1 MADIDN
7 FVNTISD
14 NLTKISQNLRNM
26 AITMRPNK
34 LRSNEEWREGY
45 IKIPKSIINVDENKK
60 TLTLNVIHNILLREA
75 FFLPRIIF
83 NIKPK
88 TKIFIKTLNDKL
100 ILEADI
106 TDNFKLYQISDYR
119 VFIGIIK
126 IDIQSFDEELLN
138 KTNEDPD
145 IPNECIIKFKPDEND
160 KYKLLNCRLGAI
172 NEVYYYVDTVTR
184 TNSLDLPL
192 IRENNFPFQYG
203 LRIPYDEHNS
213 DVPSFIE
220 QDYIDPEEQL
230 DLPLLLILK
239 PPFHKPYNLT
249 KDEIYF
255 LTFLNPILESQL
267 IGSSTYHYGLA
278 SLAKLIKPEVK
289 IKITNNKGFLREG
302 IIDNVNFK
310 PFNDYLQSTYTAHAS
325 IAFTIKN
332 KTKNTGKINTETRDF
347 SVKLSTQIPLDIAN
361 PHILTTE
368 RWFDRWRTF
377 TEKYFLYPNQIGED
391 ILFKR
396 IHLVN
401 DWNTLSFENKVN
413 KDWNNLTPISFTNNK
428 GQVTTNIPSESLLS
442 SNNEYNPYNFSGRA
456 ITFKF
461 YKIYAFTRGTQ
472 LPGTRYSRA
481 NAVINNRYLRIY
493 DQARYAGNVFLSQ
506 FLNQGELKDL
516 IDDTNTRKKPMTY
529 IYINNTLIMGT
540 LENVSGDPNING
552 SEGYYILGSR
562 FKTARHHGAYQY
574 LRIPRERQND
584 LPYDYPDDSK
594 WSDYIQFL
602 IDTRNN
608 NNVIAHNYYFT
619 NLSQNPARIDS
630 FNDDLIIIPIIHFVK
645 NITIKNPCIYG
656 TQEDIDKINAMMINN
671 QKPDYV
677 KIQEMNNTDTNMYD
691 TIDCTIKIQKNLN
704 DFDYK
709 NCSIEFIDDDLGGEL
724 KLPDSVEVPE

>member
-88 TKIFIKTLNDKL
+88 TKIFIKALNDKL

-106 TDNFKLYQISDYR
+106 TDNFKLYQITDNR

-145 IPNECIIKFKPDEND
+145 IPNECIIKFKPDDDEND

-184 TNSLDLPL
+184 TSSLDLPL

-203 LRIPYDEHNS
+203 LRIPYYEHNS
-213 DVPSFIE
+213 DVLSFIE

-310 PFNDYLQSTYTAHAS
+310 PFNSYLQSTYTAHAS

-347 SVKLSTQIPLDIAN
+347 SAKLSIPLYDN
-361 PHILTTE
+361 SKLHLGNEDSFSERVHIRNWNSLSL
-368 RWFDRWRTF
+368 DQ
-377 TEKYFLYPNQIGED
+377 K
-391 ILFKR
+391 
-396 IHLVN
+396 VN
-401 DWNTLSFENKVN
+401 D
-413 KDWNNLTPISFTNNK
+413 DWNILTPINFTTNK
-428 GQVTTNIPSESLLS
+428 GQVTTEIPPESFLS
-442 SNNEYNPYNFSGRA
+442 NDDANSNNKYNLYNFSGRL
-456 ITFKF
+456 INFKF
-461 YKIYAFTRGTQ
+461 YKLYALEKNSSVPGERHTDGTYNVTVDNTS
-472 LPGTRYSRA
+472 GH
-481 NAVINNRYLRIY
+481 
-493 DQARYAGNVFLSQ
+493 AGDLFLSPY
-506 FLNQGELKDL
+506 LNVGRLEYLAHN
-516 IDDTNTRKKPMTY
+516 TNIRKKPNIY
-529 IYINNTLIMGT
+529 IYINNTLIIGV
-540 LENVSGDPNING
+540 LNNVS
-552 SEGYYILGSR
+552 
-562 FKTARHHGAYQY
+562 
-574 LRIPRERQND
+574 
-584 LPYDYPDDSK
+584 
-594 WSDYIQFL
+594 SDQ
-602 IDTRNN
+602 RNN
-608 NNVIAHNYYFT
+608 GRVVFNSVRNLNSIRSNIYNNPKWNKYRVE
-619 NLSQNPARIDS
+619 ARGS
-630 FNDDLIIIPIIHFVK
+630 FNQGYSWEIPIYYFVK
-645 NITIKNPCIYG
+645 NIQIKYPQIYS
-656 TQEDIDKINAMMINN
+656 TQQDIDKINSI
-671 QKPDYV
+671 
-677 KIQEMNNTDTNMYD
+677 MNNTNVTVDD